1 MLEEAASREGSYCSP
16 ALSPVGVSHAGML
29 HLEEAMKTLEL
40 GKCWE

>member
-1 MLEEAASREGSYCSP
+1 MLEEAVNQEGFYCSP